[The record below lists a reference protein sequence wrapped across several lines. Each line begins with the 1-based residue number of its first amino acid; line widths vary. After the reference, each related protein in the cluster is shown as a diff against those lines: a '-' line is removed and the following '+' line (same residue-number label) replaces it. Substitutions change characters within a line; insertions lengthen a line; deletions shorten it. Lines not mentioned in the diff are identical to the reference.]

1 MIELNPLDVLKS
13 RQLDVMPPHF
23 SKTKVGG
30 ANSDRIDQNI
40 VDWIKSKLTGRYC
53 VLNYP
58 SVNDENKFH
67 TSTFVGFEQQK
78 ELTYFMLACPYLR
91 RN

>member
-1 MIELNPLDVLKS
+1 MIELNPLDVLNS
-13 RQLDVMPPHF
+13 RQLKTMPPHF
-23 SKTKVGG
+23 SKTKIG
-30 ANSDRIDQNI
+30 NSERTDQNI

-53 VLNYP
+53 VVSYP
-58 SVNDENKFH
+58 SVNDENRFH
-67 TSTFVGFEQQK
+67 TSTFVGFEEQK